1 MYLGEGGQSISNIA
15 ILNLEL
21 GVLSSPT
28 GCRKIVEGNA
38 LFERSDE
45 FWKADTSVLGKAD
58 GPRLTVKHRKCLPL
72 ALVFLLCSVWHSPGL
87 LSSVKSATGPFSQP
101 AVLIPI
107 LFSDK
112 IPILLQK
119 IFYLLLLLLSS
130 IKMNALNEQIKP
142 FTNMILIQYSLPS
155 ENFFLWHWLH
165 GIFLVE

>member
-1 MYLGEGGQSISNIA
+1 LKGRYLC
-15 ILNLEL
+15 L
-21 GVLSSPT
+21 
-28 GCRKIVEGNA
+28 RKSRWTWVNSETQ
-38 LFERSDE
+38 EVS
-45 FWKADTSVLGKAD
+45 
-58 GPRLTVKHRKCLPL
+58 LPL
-72 ALVFLLCSVWHSPGL
+72 ALVSLLCSVWHSPGL

-142 FTNMILIQYSLPS
+142 FTNMNLVQCNLPS
-155 ENFFLWHWLH
+155 ENFFL
-165 GIFLVE
+165 